1 MRSITR
7 NTALLIVTFLLTG
20 VIQAADVDVKDIPPL
35 WVARHNAVKTVRY
48 KASGTQLFTTAMLNM
63 AERAPQQQDIEV
75 AEAFNVLFDTQRGRF
90 RAESNTHAASAT
102 GPVII
107 PLAQTYAYNG
117 KQFQVFYPREE
128 NTTKSF
134 KPDVDRPDLIVR
146 NSNRTMILPI
156 ELRPLLWAQGIVPLP
171 HAPLKL
177 SDFGAIPA
185 VDVTKLQI
193 HGTVKIGDRDC
204 LVVRTTP
211 LPDSIG
217 ANYDEFC
224 IDMGRQRAIV
234 KATMYTRGKPIFQYD
249 VEYSQHGT
257 WWAPK
262 KWTHS
267 MHIGGNLMRTYQF
280 TVTRIDIE
288 CKVEDSDFTFPLK
301 PGMLVAEGENLQR
314 VDANGRLTDL
324 VGEEAA
330 RHAKRRELA
339 KRAKRDIP

>member
-1 MRSITR
+1 
-7 NTALLIVTFLLTG
+7 
-20 VIQAADVDVKDIPPL
+20 
-35 WVARHNAVKTVRY
+35 
-48 KASGTQLFTTAMLNM
+48 M

-90 RAESNTHAASAT
+90 RAESNTHASSGT
-102 GPVII
+102 GPVIV
-107 PLAQTYAYNG
+107 PHAQTYASDG
-117 KQFQVFYPREE
+117 EKLQVFYHRQE
-128 NTTKSF
+128 NTTKSY
-134 KPDVDRPDLIVR
+134 KPDVDRPDLILH

-171 HAPLKL
+171 HAPLML

-193 HGTVKIGDRDC
+193 HGTVKIGDREC
-204 LVVRTTP
+204 LVVRTQAIP
-211 LPDSIG
+211 GFNG
-217 ANYDEFC
+217 AHYEEYC
-224 IDMGRQRAIV
+224 IDMGRQGAILS
-234 KATMYTRGKPIFQYD
+234 ATTFTGDVPIFHFE
-249 VEYSQHGT
+249 VEYSQRGT

-267 MHIGGNLMRTYQF
+267 LYIGGKVMRTYQF
-280 TVTRIDIE
+280 NVTSIDIE
-288 CKVEDSDFTFPLK
+288 PKVRDDDFRFPLT
-301 PGMLVAEGENLQR
+301 PGMLVIKGENRHR

-324 VGEEAA
+324 VGEEAE